1 MVSQRPIERVG
12 GRKVIMQRQRVNVR
26 WKGQDNLLLC
36 TAHRHTFALLRTS
49 YCRAHGYWLAEFE
62 SSKIGKVNPSFTFC
76 INIGRKCPA
85 VRGKMGTNP
94 PIHDRFLGKNL
105 SFSSQPLSSTDRL
118 TVVPS
123 TWGCPIIEH
132 APRQGGRT
140 TIRPLLL
147 PELSYYTLTMKK
159 KRRRERQSGKKRA

>member
-1 MVSQRPIERVG
+1 
-12 GRKVIMQRQRVNVR
+12 
-26 WKGQDNLLLC
+26 
-36 TAHRHTFALLRTS
+36 
-49 YCRAHGYWLAEFE
+49 
-62 SSKIGKVNPSFTFC
+62 
-76 INIGRKCPA
+76 
-85 VRGKMGTNP
+85 MGTNP

-118 TVVPS
+118 MVVPS

-159 KRRRERQSGKKRA
+159 KRKKRDGERDRAGKKKHDEWPKLLHYLGS